1 MKKIIRNILAVL
13 LFAAIFCLNGCSDL
27 DESNEETEI
36 ESGSQNGEQE
46 KDESDD
52 EKVLNAE
59 ATEYLLKA
67 GDSKELTL
75 TDISLAASKTL
86 KMDGEATWTVENP
99 YICSI
104 NSSGKLTPLSG
115 GETVVTGTLSSDSTK
130 KAELKVKIEEPNR
143 GVSSDPFDLRT
154 ISENIDIFCCG
165 DSIMRD
171 YSASDSDQ
179 YGLGQA
185 LKEFFDETKANVVTD
200 IANGGRSSRL
210 FYNEDSRWP
219 EVKRRIQANN
229 EAGKKSVVIL
239 SFGHND
245 QRALTDCD
253 KTYGAQFTFASENAN
268 ETVAGTHYDFMEKY
282 IVEARELG
290 AVPICVTPFVRGDYS
305 GSEVS
310 AYGKHDWSNKT
321 MTGDSTPRGNYP
333 AAMKAAAK
341 KQGAILVDMTELSA
355 VRVAEYNNAG
365 KEKYFYVDSDNTH
378 ERTLGGLELGKIV
391 TDELKKNGY
400 LTSYIKDCSPRI
412 MVDKSNLAFGRI
424 LANAT
429 KTTSFRIS
437 NFQNK
442 SGTITIT
449 APSGFGLSLSD
460 SGSFDSVLTIE
471 TDENFMGTE
480 VFIKFSPTE
489 VISYNGDITV
499 THSSVTPDFG
509 NTPAGTVDGSA
520 LKIALSGA
528 GKELSVSGTDFTV
541 NWPMISGGG
550 SFSVAATSTSEDVVP
565 AETRLNGLI
574 KSSNKTI
581 GTETYARVTIDNPG
595 NVWPVNDTG
604 AKMNDVYIEYEI
616 PASGIDLTVNEISF
630 DCCSSGGSYMAWSAY
645 YSTNE
650 DFSNPEPICEM
661 KTAQKEVLCSN
672 SAGGSKNSSD
682 ALGLPVE
689 NGKSLYIRVYPAYKD
704 TKENA
709 GRTFIISNVLVK
721 GLIQ

>member
-1 MKKIIRNILAVL
+1 M
-13 LFAAIFCLNGCSDL
+13 
-27 DESNEETEI
+27 
-36 ESGSQNGEQE
+36 
-46 KDESDD
+46 
-52 EKVLNAE
+52 
-59 ATEYLLKA
+59 
-67 GDSKELTL
+67 
-75 TDISLAASKTL
+75 
-86 KMDGEATWTVENP
+86 
-99 YICSI
+99 
-104 NSSGKLTPLSG
+104 
-115 GETVVTGTLSSDSTK
+115 
-130 KAELKVKIEEPNR
+130 
-143 GVSSDPFDLRT
+143 
-154 ISENIDIFCCG
+154 
-165 DSIMRD
+165 
-171 YSASDSDQ
+171 
-179 YGLGQA
+179 
-185 LKEFFDETKANVVTD
+185 
-200 IANGGRSSRL
+200 
-210 FYNEDSRWP
+210 
-219 EVKRRIQANN
+219 
-229 EAGKKSVVIL
+229 
-239 SFGHND
+239 
-245 QRALTDCD
+245 TDCD

-268 ETVAGTHYDFMEKY
+268 GTVAGTHYDFMEKY
-282 IVEARELG
+282 IVETRELG
-290 AVPICVTPFVRGDYS
+290 AVPICVTPFVRANYS

-437 NFQNK
+437 DFQNK
-442 SGTITIT
+442 SGTITVS

-460 SGSFDSVLTIE
+460 SGTFDSVLTIE
-471 TDENFMGTE
+471 TNENFIGTE
-480 VFIKFSPTE
+480 IFVKFSPTE
-489 VISYNGDITV
+489 VISYNGDMTV

-509 NTPAGTVDGSA
+509 NTPAGTVDGST

-528 GKELSVSGTDFTV
+528 GKELSVSGTDFVV
-541 NWPMISGGG
+541 NWPMISGNQ
-550 SFSVAATSTSEDVVP
+550 FSVAATSTSEDIVP
-565 AETRLNGLI
+565 AETKLNGLI
-574 KSSNKTI
+574 KTSNKTI

-604 AKMNDVYIEYEI
+604 AKMNDVYIEYKI

-630 DCCSSGGSYMAWSAY
+630 DCCSSGGSLMAWSAY

-672 SAGGSKNSSD
+672 SVGGSKNSSD

-704 TKENA
+704 TRENA
-709 GRTFIISNVLVK
+709 GRTFIISNVAVK

>member
-1 MKKIIRNILAVL
+1 MKKIIRNMLAVL
-13 LFAAIFCLNGCSDL
+13 FFAAIFCLSGCSDS
-27 DESNEETEI
+27 DESNGETEI
-36 ESGSQNGEQE
+36 GSGSQNGEQK

-86 KMDGEATWTVENP
+86 KMDGGATWTVENP

-104 NSSGKLTPLSG
+104 SSSGKLTPLSG

-130 KAELKVKIEEPNR
+130 KAVLKVKIAEPNR
-143 GVSSDPFDLRT
+143 EVSSDPFDLRT

-219 EVKRRIQANN
+219 EVKRRIEANN
-229 EAGKKSVVIL
+229 KAGKKSVVIL

-268 ETVAGTHYDFMEKY
+268 GTVAGTHYDFMEKY
-282 IVEARELG
+282 IVETRELG
-290 AVPICVTPFVRGDYS
+290 AVPICVTPFVRANYS

-442 SGTITIT
+442 SGTITVS

-460 SGSFDSVLTIE
+460 SGTFDSVLTIE
-471 TDENFMGTE
+471 TNENFIGTE
-480 VFIKFSPTE
+480 IFVKFSPTE
-489 VISYNGDITV
+489 VISYNGDMTV

-509 NTPAGTVDGSA
+509 NTPAGTVDGST

-528 GKELSVSGTDFTV
+528 GKELSVSGTDFVV
-541 NWPMISGGG
+541 NWPMISGNQ
-550 SFSVAATSTSEDVVP
+550 FSVAATSTSEDIVP
-565 AETRLNGLI
+565 AETKLNGLI
-574 KSSNKTI
+574 KTSNKTI

-604 AKMNDVYIEYEI
+604 AKMNDVYIEYKI

-672 SAGGSKNSSD
+672 SVGGSKDSSD

-704 TKENA
+704 TNENA
-709 GRTFIISNVLVK
+709 GRTFIISNVAVK

>member
-130 KAELKVKIEEPNR
+130 KAVLKVKIEEPNR
-143 GVSSDPFDLRT
+143 GVSSDPFDLRI

-245 QRALTDCD
+245 QRVLTDCD

-268 ETVAGTHYDFMEKY
+268 GTVAGTHYDFMEKY

-290 AVPICVTPFVRGDYS
+290 AVPICVTPFVRANYS

-442 SGTITIT
+442 TGTITIT

-471 TDENFMGTE
+471 TDENFIGTE
-480 VFIKFSPTE
+480 VFVKFSPTE

-499 THSSVTPDFG
+499 AHSSVTPDFG

-541 NWPMISGGG
+541 NWPMISGNQ
-550 SFSVAATSTSEDVVP
+550 FSVAATSTSEDIVP